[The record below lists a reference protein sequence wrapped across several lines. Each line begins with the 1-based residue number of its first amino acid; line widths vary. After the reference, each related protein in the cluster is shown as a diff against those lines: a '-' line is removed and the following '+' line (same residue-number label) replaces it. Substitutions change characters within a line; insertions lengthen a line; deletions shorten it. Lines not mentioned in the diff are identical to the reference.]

1 MKMVGNAL
9 SNSHRFPDALD
20 ADNEDPVQE
29 EQAEGDAS
37 ERRDAI
43 VQAMWE
49 DYLAELT
56 RQGHGPP
63 T

>member
-1 MKMVGNAL
+1 M
-9 SNSHRFPDALD
+9 RFVEDGEHPLD

-29 EQAEGDAS
+29 EQAGGDAS

-43 VQAMWE
+43 ARAMWE

-56 RQGHGPP
+56 QRGRGPP